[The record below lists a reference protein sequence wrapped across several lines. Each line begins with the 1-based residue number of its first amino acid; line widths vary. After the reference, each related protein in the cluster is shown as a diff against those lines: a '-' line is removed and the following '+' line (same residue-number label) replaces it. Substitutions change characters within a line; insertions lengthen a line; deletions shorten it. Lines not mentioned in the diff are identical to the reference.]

1 VLLPVNNVRYAI
13 PSFIP
18 YHLLFRRSSLSF
30 SVFVFL
36 CISAVDLQQEM
47 SDVMKETWD
56 AESKLR
62 EIGEIIEGVI
72 KEFKQ
77 MERC

>member
-18 YHLLFRRSSLSF
+18 YHLLFRRSSLSL

-47 SDVMKETWD
+47 SDVMKEAW
-56 AESKLR
+56 ESKLR
-62 EIGEIIEGVI
+62 EIGEIIKGVI